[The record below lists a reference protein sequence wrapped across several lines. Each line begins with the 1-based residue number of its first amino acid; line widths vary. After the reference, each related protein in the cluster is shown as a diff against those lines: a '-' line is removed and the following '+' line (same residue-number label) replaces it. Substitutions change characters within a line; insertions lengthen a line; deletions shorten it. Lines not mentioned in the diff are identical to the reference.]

1 MVKRLNLLFSIGLSL
16 ETIGNLLIPN
26 NAIIFLMI
34 LVEFFIPLSC
44 YSFSNLLAFQI
55 LENRFIVAVLLYIS
69 CVLVVARAAYL

>member
-16 ETIGNLLIPN
+16 GTIGNLLIPN

-44 YSFSNLLAFQI
+44 YSFSNLLAF
-55 LENRFIVAVLLYIS
+55 
-69 CVLVVARAAYL
+69 